1 MINSEASEDVQI
13 RRSTQD
19 AGKDVVWQVHVFR
32 MVCEFKLLQ
41 PLQKVARGPV
51 DVDAPEHEL
60 IQIGCLPAEGG
71 KQLLEVQQP
80 EVIVV
85 VIVIIVIEVE
95 NLELG
100 RFGNREQR
108 GEDAVHDLIIVHH
121 ELENTPSPCVQED
134 KVSHDGEVDR
144 GHSAGKPLAFVLVG
158 ARSPDSASRSSG
170 AMHSSLPLSSL
181 SSKDASGRSSDSS
194 ESASSSTYSMSSTH
208 PLDRSSQV
216 HGL

>member
-1 MINSEASEDVQI
+1 MQI

-19 AGKDVVWQVHVFR
+19 TGKDVVRQVHVFR
-32 MVCEFKLLQ
+32 VICEFKLLR

-51 DVDAPEHEL
+51 DMDAPEREL
-60 IQIGCLPAEGG
+60 IQIGRLPTEGG
-71 KQLLEVQQP
+71 KQLLEVQRP

-121 ELENTPSPCVQED
+121 ELENTPSPCVWED
-134 KVSHDGEVDR
+134 KVSHDGEVDG
-144 GHSAGKPLAFVLVG
+144 GHSAGKPLAFVLAG
-158 ARSPDSASRSSG
+158 ARSPDGASRSSG
-170 AMHSSLPLSSL
+170 AMHSSLPLLSL

-194 ESASSSTYSMSSTH
+194 ESASLLMYSMLSTH
-208 PLDRSSQV
+208 PLDRSSQM
-216 HGL
+216 HSL